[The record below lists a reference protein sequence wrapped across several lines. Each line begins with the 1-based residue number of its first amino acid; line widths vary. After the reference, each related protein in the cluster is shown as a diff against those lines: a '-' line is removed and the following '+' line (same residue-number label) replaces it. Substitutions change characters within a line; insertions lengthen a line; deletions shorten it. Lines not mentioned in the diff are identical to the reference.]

1 LYPVTGFPVVPI
13 DRDGAVELQI
23 TDIIS
28 AIVVDVVE
36 DVGIGEVTVEGEIT
50 RNVLLDDPINQFLTQ
65 DSMVLEGRAMGETG
79 ILLAE
84 AAELQGIVLAGGTD
98 IVGNQ
103 VVVGDQVPL

>member
-1 LYPVTGFPVVPI
+1 MLDTRNANALAVIPLLLAINGRFTPTQRSQFTLYPVTGFPVVPI

-65 DSMVLEGRAMGETG
+65 DSMVLEGR
-79 ILLAE
+79 
-84 AAELQGIVLAGGTD
+84 
-98 IVGNQ
+98 
-103 VVVGDQVPL
+103 